1 MDTALAL
8 EPQGSIFLKCKA
20 LGLVE
25 KVERDGMLPLPA
37 LAVVER

>member
-1 MDTALAL
+1 MDMALAP
-8 EPQGSIFLKCKA
+8 ERQGSIFLKA